1 MSSRIKQM
9 RQALQENLEK
19 LQTPGSWAHITQQIG
34 MFSYTGLSSIIFLEH
49 ISNLILFFRT
59 TSGHAGFKAQNLP
72 PLGWPY

>member
-49 ISNLILFFRT
+49 FSNIIY
-59 TSGHAGFKAQNLP
+59 SI
-72 PLGWPY
+72 